1 MLKIKLFLSIIVFS
15 FLLIFT
21 SFVKNQT
28 RDIEKKINKIS
39 KTINFKEKDLNE
51 SQLDFSYLTS
61 PSIIE
66 KKVEH
71 VDNKEY
77 FPMEYSKIFLSM
89 SDFINIKNKVV
100 TQDGINEKKA
110 KEKQK
115 F

>member
-1 MLKIKLFLSIIVFS
+1 MLRIKLFLSIIVFS

-21 SFVKNQT
+21 SFIKNQT

-51 SQLDFSYLTS
+51 SELDFSYLTS

-66 KKVEH
+66 KKLEH

-77 FPMEYSKIFLSM
+77 FPMEHSKIFLSM
-89 SDFINIKNKVV
+89 SDFININNKVA
-100 TQDGINEKKA
+100 TQDGINEKA